1 MERVNSYSDIQV
13 MQGANLAH
21 TITFDDEFD
30 VDDYTW
36 AAKIALDRDA
46 TSFTYNSEPT
56 TEVILTV
63 DKVDDQNLN
72 IVLTGVQTAKFS
84 DGFEGVWDLVSKA
97 NSGSA
102 KVRQIEGDVLVSSGV
117 VQTSTDTFST
127 AS

>member
-1 MERVNSYSDIQV
+1 
-13 MQGANLAH
+13 MQGADLVH
-21 TITFDDEFD
+21 VITFDPEFD
-30 VDDYTW
+30 VDNYTW
-36 AAKIALDRDA
+36 SAKIAKDRDA
-46 TSFTYNSEPT
+46 TSFTYDGSSAT
-56 TEVILTV
+56 QVVLTV

-72 IVLTGVQTAKFS
+72 IVLTGAQTAKFS

-117 VQTSTDTFST
+117 VQTSTDTFSA